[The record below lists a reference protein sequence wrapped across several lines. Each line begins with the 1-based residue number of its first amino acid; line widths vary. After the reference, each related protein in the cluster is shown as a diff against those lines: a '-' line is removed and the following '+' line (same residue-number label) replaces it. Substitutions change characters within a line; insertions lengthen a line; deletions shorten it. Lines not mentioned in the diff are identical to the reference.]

1 MKGAMNMKGC
11 KVLNDSEVKNILDAL
26 EIRDRA
32 LVLTGL
38 TFGTRISEAL
48 ELTFGDIKGTHLAI
62 KSAKGSNNQSFE
74 IPAYYRESIESLK
87 AYYEN
92 QGIVIDDKTYL
103 FLSRKGENKPIL
115 RQQASRIIKAVCEEL
130 GIEGKVNT
138 HSFRKSFVTRI
149 YELTGFNIAETKTYS
164 RHKNLANLDY
174 YISTTG
180 QTNLVHELT
189 W

>member
-1 MKGAMNMKGC
+1 MRGC
-11 KVLNDSEVKNILDAL
+11 RVLEAYEVKSILDSL
-26 EIRDRA
+26 NIRDKV

-48 ELTFGDIKGTHLAI
+48 GLTFGSVKSTHLAI
-62 KSAKGSNNQSFE
+62 KSKKGSNNQSFE
-74 IPAYYRESIESLK
+74 IPAGYHEGIEGLK
-87 AYYEN
+87 AFYQS
-92 QGIVIDDKTYL
+92 QGVTITDGTFL
-103 FLSRKGENKPIL
+103 FLSRKGENQPIT
-115 RQQASRIIKAVCEEL
+115 RQQASKIIKSVCEEL

-138 HSFRKSFVTRI
+138 HSFRKCFVTRI

-174 YISTTG
+174 YIATTG
-180 QTNLVHELT
+180 KTDLLNNLS